1 MTESEAKEIIKNAKP
16 ITPIKRSA
24 TVNLTDEEKNN
35 TFKGIMKRWK
45 KK

>member
-1 MTESEAKEIIKNAKP
+1 MTEDEAKEIIKNAKP
-16 ITPIKRSA
+16 IKPIRRS

-35 TFKGIMKRWK
+35 TFKNIMKRWK

>member
-1 MTESEAKEIIKNAKP
+1 MTEDEAKIIVKNAKP
-16 ITPIKRSA
+16 IEPIKRSA

-35 TFKGIMKRWK
+35 TFKDIMKRWK